1 MSSPSHYLLLDR
13 IEIEGANAISSPL
26 TYGFPAISGFL
37 GAVHSLNRKLV
48 ESGITLDF
56 SGMLIACHDIQ
67 VQRYRPHAY
76 ADYTFNQTR
85 NPIKKDGTTASI
97 IEEGKVHLT
106 VSLVIE
112 VSASRKEAR
121 DLSDDIDNIEERC
134 RQIIFQQRM
143 AGGSVRAIK
152 HARFFNTSD
161 SDKIKRALLPAFVLM
176 DAKKDLVDITRTL
189 QESNPE
195 ANSLDALIEVATLH
209 HVPVATKIS
218 KSGWQTRSPKTGRGW
233 LVPMPVGYQALNQKF
248 EPGKLQNCRSN
259 LYPSQYVE
267 TLYSL
272 GKWLFPNRLPN
283 DLSGCFWRYSQSDS
297 LYLMTQTSNDLQG
310 E

>member
-1 MSSPSHYLLLDR
+1 MNNLSHYLFLDR

-37 GAVHSLNRKLV
+37 GAVHSLNRKLADA
-48 ESGITLDF
+48 GITLDF
-56 SGMLIACHDIQ
+56 SGVLIACHDIQ
-67 VQRYRPHAY
+67 VQRYRPHSY

-85 NPIKKDGTTASI
+85 NPVKKDGTTASI

-106 VSLVIE
+106 VSLIVE
-112 VSASRKEAR
+112 VSTSRKEAR
-121 DLSDDIDNIEERC
+121 DLNDDIDNIEERC

-143 AGGSVRAIK
+143 AGGSIRAIK
-152 HARFFNTSD
+152 QARFFNVSD
-161 SDKIKRALLPAFVLM
+161 SDKVKQSLLPAFVLM
-176 DAKKDLVDITRTL
+176 DAKQDLIDITHAL

-209 HVPVATKIS
+209 HIPVETKIS

-248 EPGKLQNCRSN
+248 EPGQLQNCRSAD
-259 LYPSQYVE
+259 YPSQYVE

-283 DLSGCFWRYSQSDS
+283 DLSGCFWRYSQNDN
-297 LYLMTQTSNDLQG
+297 LYLMTQTNNDLQG